1 VKVVMTLLVRDEV
14 DIVRSHLAYHL
25 NAGVDFIVVTDNGSV
40 DGTSEIL
47 ADYERAGVARV
58 LQEPVGEFRQREWQS
73 RMARLA
79 ATDHGADWIV
89 NSDVDEFW
97 WPRGGSFPEVLGEI
111 PGRYGV
117 VQSLVRHFPPTLSDE
132 GPFHERLIHRL
143 AAQAPIND
151 PLSPWRPFRKV
162 VHRAHPDATVIE
174 GGHEVRG
181 VDLQPLR
188 GWYPIECLH
197 FPMRSRTQLESKAR
211 SWRSDEEKYGG
222 PKVAR
227 AAGAAYHDLLGRAAD
242 GDETDEYYA
251 SLALTSAD
259 TTRGLA
265 EGTLEADVR
274 VRDALRVLESVG
286 GKPEHPTSPLTFPRP
301 TTLETVSFAL
311 DAAVLGEADVIRTQ
325 RWLDDLERRVGRIE
339 SAAPVRVERR
349 LRALARRVRRG

>member
-1 VKVVMTLLVRDEV
+1 LKE
-14 DIVRSHLAYHL
+14 
-25 NAGVDFIVVTDNGSV
+25 
-40 DGTSEIL
+40 
-47 ADYERAGVARV
+47 YERAGVARI
-58 LQEPVGEFRQREWQS
+58 LTEPVGEFRQREWQS
-73 RMARLA
+73 RLARLA
-79 ATDHGADWIV
+79 ATDHGADWVV

-117 VQSLVRHFPPTLSDE
+117 VQSLVRHFPPTVTDE
-132 GPFHERLIHRL
+132 GPFHERLVHRL

-162 VHRAHPDATVIE
+162 VHRAHPDAIVIE

-181 VDLQPLR
+181 VDLQPMR

-197 FPMRSRTQLESKAR
+197 FPMRSRAQLETKGR

-222 PKVAR
+222 LTVTR

-242 GDETDEYYA
+242 SGATDDYYL
-251 SLALTSAD
+251 SLALTPEDIA
-259 TTRGLA
+259 RGLA
-265 EGTLEADVR
+265 QGTLEEDVR
-274 VRDALRVLESVG
+274 VRDALRTLETASGRPV
-286 GKPEHPTSPLTFPRP
+286 HPTSPLTFSRP

-325 RWLDDLERRVGRIE
+325 RWLDDLERRLGRIE
-339 SAAPVRVERR
+339 AATPVRIERR
-349 LRALARRVRRG
+349 LRAVARRLRRG